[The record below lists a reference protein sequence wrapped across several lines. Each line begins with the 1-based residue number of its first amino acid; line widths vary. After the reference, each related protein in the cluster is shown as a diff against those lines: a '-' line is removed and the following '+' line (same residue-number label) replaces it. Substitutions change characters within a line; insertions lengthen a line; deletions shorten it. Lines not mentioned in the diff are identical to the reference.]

1 MKKYDKQP
9 IAMMCNREEFDAIK
23 PKLESGGM
31 VIDSVT
37 SFSKCRFLVNNYN
50 DEIGLVSN
58 VSRSSSSDFS
68 RSVFQEWNEEV
79 FLRFCGID
87 TSSVDNTEQVDNV
100 NKPAHYNQ
108 SGIECIA
115 AIEASMSNEQFCGYL
130 KGNIMKYMWRYEDKN
145 KIEDLKKAQWYL
157 NKLIEKYV

>member
-1 MKKYDKQP
+1 MS
-9 IAMMCNREEFDAIK
+9 FD
-23 PKLESGGM
+23 S
-31 VIDSVT
+31 
-37 SFSKCRFLVNNYN
+37 
-50 DEIGLVSN
+50 
-58 VSRSSSSDFS
+58 
-68 RSVFQEWNEEV
+68 
-79 FLRFCGID
+79 
-87 TSSVDNTEQVDNV
+87 V

-108 SGIECIA
+108 SGIECIK

>member
-1 MKKYDKQP
+1 MH
-9 IAMMCNREEFDAIK
+9 MSFD
-23 PKLESGGM
+23 S
-31 VIDSVT
+31 
-37 SFSKCRFLVNNYN
+37 
-50 DEIGLVSN
+50 
-58 VSRSSSSDFS
+58 
-68 RSVFQEWNEEV
+68 
-79 FLRFCGID
+79 
-87 TSSVDNTEQVDNV
+87 V

-115 AIEASMSNEQFCGYL
+115 AIEASMSKEQFCGYL